1 MDGQIV
7 IGFIVIGVLRLLL
20 RQHPFALLP
29 ANAEM
34 VVFIDM
40 QHAGLND
47 AVAALGKH
55 VAEKGEQIG

>member
-1 MDGQIV
+1 
-7 IGFIVIGVLRLLL
+7 
-20 RQHPFALLP
+20 
-29 ANAEM
+29 M

-55 VAEKGEQIG
+55 VAEKGEQIGLSILLLCFG